1 VRVRETSVSEPLM
14 RCRKQKDG
22 VKTGGLSNFQDESRG
37 ILLTAWAASGIE
49 VA

>member
-1 VRVRETSVSEPLM
+1 VRVREASVSEPLM
-14 RCRKQKDG
+14 RCRKLEDG

-37 ILLTAWAASGIE
+37 SLLTAWATSGIE